1 MLFGSINNV
10 SVYSNATNLMNLSCM
25 FYVRDMSLRISIFT
39 IVLDVVYIY
48 ITKNT
53 STIELNIEMQALNF
67 KIVRNIRDRR

>member
-53 STIELNIEMQALNF
+53 STIELNIEMQAFNF